1 MLDGDATPPA
11 VPQPTPFD
19 SPDAGGLADAV
30 DPLLDDAPVATIDPP
45 VDDVDPGSDHD
56 EDWSEGDAP
65 PTTWSGRQE
74 PWSLLA
80 LVAAVIG
87 AIPVTWGVPILSLA
101 AVAFAL
107 VGLHHCDLDRARP
120 NRWMAVVAL
129 CVGLLSLIGAMVGTG
144 LGRIEFLPFWT
155 NQ

>member
-11 VPQPTPFD
+11 APLP
-19 SPDAGGLADAV
+19 
-30 DPLLDDAPVATIDPP
+30 DPLDEPVARQRVADPT
-45 VDDVDPGSDHD
+45 VDDEPLVDDGSVDVDPDD
-56 EDWSEGDAP
+56 DWSDADADAS

-80 LVAAVIG
+80 LVTAVIG
-87 AIPVTWGVPILSLA
+87 AIPITWGVPILSLA

-107 VGLHHCDLDRARP
+107 VGLHQCERDPARP

-129 CVGLLSLIGAMVGTG
+129 GLGLLALIGAMVGTG

-155 NQ
+155 GQ